1 MCTLMTALLLFS
13 ATIAKPSLPADF
25 PLTDKVRE
33 KLASGFYTTVECKV
47 SNTGVITG
55 KASLSNQHA
64 LLGYGAMWV
73 IILSDKDGNV
83 LWCSKLDR
91 HTIGVG
97 GISGEK
103 SSKTFKY
110 EFPKTLID
118 EVENVDIGLSRYEK
132 NPWKTIM
139 EHLEKTK
146 ETVRKVQDI
155 LKLFN

>member
-1 MCTLMTALLLFS
+1 MTLVFLFS
-13 ATIAKPSLPADF
+13 ATIAKSGLPADF
-25 PLTDKVRE
+25 PLADKVRE

-73 IILSDKDGNV
+73 VILSDKDGNV

-103 SSKTFKY
+103 SSKVFKY
-110 EFPKTLID
+110 EFPKALVD
-118 EVENVDIGLSRYEK
+118 EVGNVDIGLSRYEK

-139 EHLEKTK
+139 AHLEKTK
-146 ETVRKVQDI
+146 EAAQKVQDI

>member
-1 MCTLMTALLLFS
+1 MCSLMTLVFLFS
-13 ATIAKPSLPADF
+13 ATIAKSGLPADF
-25 PLTDKVRE
+25 PLADKVRE

-73 IILSDKDGNV
+73 VILSDKDGNV

-103 SSKTFKY
+103 SSKVFKY
-110 EFPKTLID
+110 EFPKALVD
-118 EVENVDIGLSRYEK
+118 EVGNVDIGLSRYEK
-132 NPWKTIM
+132 NPWKTIVA
-139 EHLEKTK
+139 HLEKTK
-146 ETVRKVQDI
+146 EAAQKVQDI

>member
-1 MCTLMTALLLFS
+1 VPVRLLS
-13 ATIAKPSLPADF
+13 ATIAKSGLPADF
-25 PLTDKVRE
+25 PLADKVRE

-73 IILSDKDGNV
+73 VILSDKDGNV

-103 SSKTFKY
+103 SSKVFKY
-110 EFPKTLID
+110 EFPKALVD
-118 EVENVDIGLSRYEK
+118 EVGNVDIGLSRYEK

-139 EHLEKTK
+139 AHLEKTK
-146 ETVRKVQDI
+146 EAAQKVQDI

>member
-1 MCTLMTALLLFS
+1 MTLVFLFS
-13 ATIAKPSLPADF
+13 ATIAKSGLPADF
-25 PLTDKVRE
+25 PLADKVRE

-73 IILSDKDGNV
+73 VILSDKDGNV

-103 SSKTFKY
+103 SSKVFKY
-110 EFPKTLID
+110 EFPKALVD
-118 EVENVDIGLSRYEK
+118 EVGNVDIGLSRYEK
-132 NPWKTIM
+132 NPWKTIVA
-139 EHLEKTK
+139 HLEKTK
-146 ETVRKVQDI
+146 EAAQKVQDI

>member
-1 MCTLMTALLLFS
+1 MTLVFLFS
-13 ATIAKPSLPADF
+13 ATIAKSGLPADF
-25 PLTDKVRE
+25 PLADKVRE

-73 IILSDKDGNV
+73 VILSDKDGNV

-103 SSKTFKY
+103 SSKVFKY
-110 EFPKTLID
+110 EFPKALVD
-118 EVENVDIGLSRYEK
+118 EVGNVDIGLSRYEK
-132 NPWKTIM
+132 NPCKTIM
-139 EHLEKTK
+139 AHLEKTK
-146 ETVRKVQDI
+146 EAAQKVQDI

>member
-1 MCTLMTALLLFS
+1 MCSLMTLVFLFS
-13 ATIAKPSLPADF
+13 ATIAKSGLPADF
-25 PLTDKVRE
+25 PLADKVRE

-73 IILSDKDGNV
+73 VILSDKDGNV

-103 SSKTFKY
+103 SSKVFKY
-110 EFPKTLID
+110 EFPKALVD
-118 EVENVDIGLSRYEK
+118 EVGNVDIGLSRYEK

-139 EHLEKTK
+139 AHLEKTK
-146 ETVRKVQDI
+146 EAAQKVQDI